1 MAQYQGGDL
10 SVSAVIKAG
19 GRELALLFNVE
30 AMDEIETLLG
40 AAIDLTNLQEQI
52 IDRIRDRH
60 ALVKVVYALA
70 REGELAA
77 GREADFDEAW
87 LKRNLKPGQQ
97 LRLYASAIEAI
108 TEGLRMETNE
118 GSEDEEVDVV
128 LAELKKKP
136 TG

>member
-1 MAQYQGGDL
+1 M
-10 SVSAVIKAG
+10 SAVIKAG

-77 GREADFDEAW
+77 GRDADFDEAW

>member
-1 MAQYQGGDL
+1 M
-10 SVSAVIKAG
+10 SAVIKAG

-77 GREADFDEAW
+77 GREADFDETW

-108 TEGLRMETNE
+108 TEGLRMETSE